1 MSLRHR
7 IPVRL
12 FLLAIAVRGVL
23 LGVFHVYPGVDVE
36 FQYDHELHDLARSA
50 LQDEQLV
57 NPYVPEAGQGDPAAD
72 S

>member
-1 MSLRHR
+1 
-7 IPVRL
+7 
-12 FLLAIAVRGVL
+12 
-23 LGVFHVYPGVDVE
+23 VFFWGSSTSTPAWTSS